1 MPIAVTHCNTPAAH
15 LLDHTV
21 LHRYTVIPSHAGL
34 GLIGRSQGG
43 HINAAV
49 IHVLVVYIALHIMD
63 KQSGKRNAVQ
73 GAPIP
78 GYHRHAGAVHLVC
91 SAVAFQV
98 GKGRIVGDLQIPQH
112 NIFHIIEQHG
122 GGHFSP
128 IYMAVKI
135 QRRAVILVPYTGT
148 VCRNTRQGIARTVSA
163 DLYGRAGNIAAVF
176 QVHGLAGKHAAPL

>member
-1 MPIAVTHCNTPAAH
+1 
-15 LLDHTV
+15 
-21 LHRYTVIPSHAGL
+21 
-34 GLIGRSQGG
+34 
-43 HINAAV
+43 
-49 IHVLVVYIALHIMD
+49 MD
-63 KQSGKRNAVQ
+63 KQSGERNAVQ

-78 GYHRHAGAVHLVC
+78 GYHRHAGTVHLVC

-98 GKGRIVGDLQIPQH
+98 GKGRIVCDLQIPQH
-112 NIFHIIEQHG
+112 NILNIIEQPG

-135 QRRAVILVPYTGT
+135 QRRAVILIPHAGT
-148 VCRNTRQGIARTVSA
+148 ICRNTRQGIALAVSA